1 MLGMLLIKGA
11 VSKAFLHYSP
21 RPLTEGGLLM
31 RRTIVLLATMAL
43 TVLVASGVVLA
54 AGIGSAGAQ
63 SSVVGPGES
72 IQKAINAADPG
83 DTIVVRGVHREDVV
97 IRKDGIKLRGE
108 DDAVIEVP
116 ARAKADSPCSKA
128 FGPGAICLFGDVN
141 VKTGKLTGQ
150 RQRVSDVSVSGFT
163 IRGFNSTFIIEGNFA
178 RNATFVGNRITGNV
192 ASGIAFV
199 KSVNTTIAKNH
210 VPETDKYSGILVGD
224 GSRNTKIVNNVV
236 RSIPE
241 GHPAIEAFE
250 SHDTTIA
257 GNDLIGNW
265 AGVLVS
271 DSTGTKILSNDI
283 TDSTVLATGIFESTG
298 TKILSNDIS
307 RSGETGIV
315 IFGPERANNDAKVVG
330 NNISGGAWGMYV
342 GDVTK
347 RGSIAGNTIRNNC
360 AGMFFEADQFDE
372 HVGGFE
378 VRANTVEDNT
388 RSCRAAQFDRNFSG
402 IGIALLGAA
411 SGMELTGNHLSGNV
425 PSGPTRISGG
435 VVVST
440 DPYFKKEQPKPMNN
454 SVTGNHFG
462 HNKPDIFWDESGSGN
477 RFLGNLCDTSV
488 PSTLCN

>member
-1 MLGMLLIKGA
+1 
-11 VSKAFLHYSP
+11 
-21 RPLTEGGLLM
+21 M

-43 TVLVASGVVLA
+43 TVLVASGVALA
-54 AGIGSAGAQ
+54 VTKIGSAGAQ

-72 IQKAINAADPG
+72 IQKAVNAAHPG

-97 IRKDGIKLRGE
+97 IRKNGIKLRGVGN
-108 DDAVIEVP
+108 AVIEVP

-128 FGPGAICLFGDVN
+128 FGGPGAFCLLGDVN
-141 VKTGKLTGQ
+141 LQTGKLTGQ

-163 IRGFNSTFIIEGNFA
+163 IRGSKDTFFIEGIFA
-178 RNATFVGNRITGNV
+178 RNATVEGNRITGNV
-192 ASGIAFV
+192 LSGIAFGG
-199 KSVNTTIAKNH
+199 SVNTTIAKNH
-210 VPETDKYSGILVGD
+210 VIGGPETEVGILVGD

-241 GHPAIEAFE
+241 GHFAIEAIDG
-250 SHDTTIA
+250 SLDTTIA
-257 GNDLIGNW
+257 GNDLIGNGL
-265 AGVLVS
+265 GVLAGDSTGTKMLSNDITDTTDVGTVIF

-283 TDSTVLATGIFESTG
+283 RRSGDTGIS
-298 TKILSNDIS
+298 
-307 RSGETGIV
+307 

-330 NNISGGAWGMYV
+330 NNISGGAWGIYV

-347 RGSIAGNTIRNNC
+347 GGSIAGNTIRNNC

-372 HVGGFE
+372 HVVGFE
-378 VRANTVEDNT
+378 VRGNTVEDNT

-435 VVVST
+435 VVVSK
-440 DPYFKKEQPKPMNN
+440 DPYASGSPKPRNN
-454 SVTGNHFG
+454 SVIGNHFG
-462 HNKPDIFWDESGSGN
+462 RNKPDIFWDKSGSGN

-488 PSTLCN
+488 PSSLCN